1 MVWLDNTK
9 LSSLSSEAITFL
21 ESERWSGLIT
31 LSSLVYQARP
41 SLFLESERWSG
52 LITLSSLVY
61 QARPSLFWRV
71 RDGLA

>member
-31 LSSLVYQARP
+31 LNSLVYQADHYVCHVIA
-41 SLFLESERWSG
+41 LLTETEKKSG
-52 LITLSSLVY
+52 HELI
-61 QARPSLFWRV
+61 
-71 RDGLA
+71 